1 MYGIL
6 SRSKVQSPHRLSS
19 GGRSSRSAGEVEP
32 LESRIGGRRGD
43 RAVPKYSLESLG
55 SSLGRIST
63 PRDREGWDRE
73 GWDREGWD
81 REGWDREG

>member
-1 MYGIL
+1 M
-6 SRSKVQSPHRLSS
+6 
-19 GGRSSRSAGEVEP
+19 
-32 LESRIGGRRGD
+32 ESRIGGRRGD

-73 GWDREGWD
+73 GRGREG
-81 REGWDREG
+81 